1 MNHEKNNN
9 IDIKKEALKEIF
21 DLILENQWVSTAVFF
36 GFGLIIYFGYFY
48 LSYSYIPSLAW
59 GEIFSIMVSLSTIFL
74 LLPILILIFV
84 FLFWLFYYID
94 KNLDCF
100 ETKNYKFFTYY
111 KSNFIWI
118 TSFLIFLISFYAFIV
133 RPPEIFNNFV
143 IMINSY
149 ADIDLTEL
157 IFIFVMFVM
166 FIVPFIFL
174 NLIIRHRNNK
184 FISIIFFIS
193 LMLIF
198 LFISFFIFS
207 VTNVSWMFWVMF
219 FTIIILFYLLLNTSN
234 ISKSEFKLF
243 FSISFSVI
251 LFLVLVLTS
260 GHIIKTLNYGN
271 IDYKTLILDKQAI
284 NILPDE
290 ISRKNTDDN
299 KTYVEYVNENS
310 NNFKI
315 KLHNVKALSTLGK
328 FYYLQTKDDLRFEI
342 DSSYIKTKITSK

>member
-100 ETKNYKFFTYY
+100 ETKNYKFFRY
-111 KSNFIWI
+111 KSIFIKI
-118 TSFLIFLISFYAFIV
+118 TSILIFLILFCVFIV

-149 ADIDLTEL
+149 ADIYL
-157 IFIFVMFVM
+157 I
-166 FIVPFIFL
+166 
-174 NLIIRHRNNK
+174 K
-184 FISIIFFIS
+184 FW
-193 LMLIF
+193 
-198 LFISFFIFS
+198 
-207 VTNVSWMFWVMF
+207 TMFWTMF
-219 FTIIILFYLLLNTSN
+219 FTIIILFYLSLNTSN
-234 ISKSEFKLF
+234 ISKFEFKLF
-243 FSISFSVI
+243 FSISFSAI

>member
-36 GFGLIIYFGYFY
+36 GFGLIIYFAYFY
-48 LSYSYIPSLAW
+48 LNYSYIPSLTW

-84 FLFWLFYYID
+84 FLFWLFYYVD

-111 KSNFIWI
+111 KSIFIWI
-118 TSFLIFLISFYAFIV
+118 TSFLIFLISFCVFIV

-157 IFIFVMFVM
+157 IVIFVMFVM

-184 FISIIFFIS
+184 FISIVFFIS

-207 VTNVSWMFWVMF
+207 VTNVLWMFWFIF
-219 FTIIILFYLLLNTSN
+219 FIAIILFYLSLNTSN
-234 ISKSEFKLF
+234 ISKFEFKLF
-243 FSISFSVI
+243 FSISFSAI

-260 GHIIKTLNYGN
+260 GHIIKILNYGN
-271 IDYKTLILDKQAI
+271 IDYEILILDKQAI

-328 FYYLQTKDDLRFEI
+328 FYYLQTKDDFRFEI
-342 DSSYIKTKITSK
+342 DSSYIKTKIRSK